1 MPTTV
6 HQRKLSGIVVSDKMD
21 KTVVVRVDRISSHP
35 KYHKQFTV
43 SKKYHA
49 HDAKNEY
56 KVGDKVTIEAMRPMS
71 ATKRW
76 KVISKA

>member
-6 HQRKLSGIVVSDKMD
+6 RQRKLSGIVVSDKMD

-56 KVGDKVTIEAMRPMS
+56 KVGDKVVIEAMRPLS

-76 KVISKA
+76 NVISKA

>member
-21 KTVVVRVDRISSHP
+21 KTVVVRVDRISAHP

-49 HDAKNEY
+49 HDPKNEY
-56 KVGDKVTIEAMRPMS
+56 KVGDQVVIEAMRPLS

-76 KVISKA
+76 KVIAKA

>member
-6 HQRKLSGIVVSDKMD
+6 KQRKLSGIVVSDKMD

-35 KYHKQFTV
+35 KYHKQFTI

-49 HDAKNEY
+49 HDPKNEY
-56 KVGDKVTIEAMRPMS
+56 KTGDRVMIEAMRPLS